1 MPFLTWCRCSTAG
14 TESCCFWIEERQPS
28 NEDNSQSSP
37 TESECTVL
45 FDEDRFFHIKN
56 LRAKG
61 RYKPL
66 FKEKSPFRSKH
77 NYDVDGPLTSEDGLA
92 LSLDDF
98 DLILESFLRCQ
109 SMSTFVSSRPKGR
122 MAYV

>member
-1 MPFLTWCRCSTAG
+1 
-14 TESCCFWIEERQPS
+14 
-28 NEDNSQSSP
+28 
-37 TESECTVL
+37 VL

-56 LRAKG
+56 LRARGKY
-61 RYKPL
+61 RPL
-66 FKEKSPFRSKH
+66 FQAGSPFQRKDE
-77 NYDVDGPLTSEDGLA
+77 NYDVDGPMASDDSLA

-98 DLILESFLRCQ
+98 DLILETFLRCQ

>member
-1 MPFLTWCRCSTAG
+1 
-14 TESCCFWIEERQPS
+14 
-28 NEDNSQSSP
+28 
-37 TESECTVL
+37 VL

-56 LRAKG
+56 LRARG

-66 FKEKSPFRSKH
+66 FETESPFQRKH
-77 NYDVDGPLTSEDGLA
+77 DDYDVDGPMSSEAGLA

-98 DLILESFLRCQ
+98 DLILETFLRCQ

>member
-1 MPFLTWCRCSTAG
+1 
-14 TESCCFWIEERQPS
+14 
-28 NEDNSQSSP
+28 
-37 TESECTVL
+37 VL

-56 LRAKG
+56 LRAGGK
-61 RYKPL
+61 YKPL
-66 FKEKSPFRSKH
+66 FQAGSPFQRKH
-77 NYDVDGPLTSEDGLA
+77 VNYDVDGPMASDDSLA

-98 DLILESFLRCQ
+98 DLILETFLRCQ

>member
-1 MPFLTWCRCSTAG
+1 M
-14 TESCCFWIEERQPS
+14 
-28 NEDNSQSSP
+28 
-37 TESECTVL
+37 L

-56 LRAKG
+56 LRARG

-66 FKEKSPFRSKH
+66 FETESPFQRKH
-77 NYDVDGPLTSEDGLA
+77 DDYDVDGPMSSEAGLA

-98 DLILESFLRCQ
+98 DLILETFLRCQ

>member
-1 MPFLTWCRCSTAG
+1 M
-14 TESCCFWIEERQPS
+14 
-28 NEDNSQSSP
+28 
-37 TESECTVL
+37 L

-56 LRAKG
+56 LRARG

-66 FKEKSPFRSKH
+66 FETGSPLSSKYVD
-77 NYDVDGPLTSEDGLA
+77 YDMGGPMSSEDGLA

-98 DLILESFLRCQ
+98 DLILETFLRCQ
-109 SMSTFVSSRPKGR
+109 SMSTYVSSRSKGR